1 MKLSQLV
8 SLRPSLL
15 RQARLANLAYAHET
29 LRAFAARI
37 ARAGLRGTVCLKPV
51 DPDAER
57 FCALLA
63 TEAFAASR
71 IEEHFTDEDLQLLA
85 DVLAFVTGTA
95 PDEFTF
101 EIDRVAD
108 EFLPAIRAE
117 LEHAGVAFDE
127 VAPRIGETRRA

>member
-57 FCALLA
+57 FCAALGRMLD
-63 TEAFAASR
+63 TLR
-71 IEEHFTDEDLQLLA
+71 
-85 DVLAFVTGTA
+85 
-95 PDEFTF
+95 P
-101 EIDRVAD
+101 
-108 EFLPAIRAE
+108 P
-117 LEHAGVAFDE
+117 
-127 VAPRIGETRRA
+127 PR